1 MSKPPPCTDVSTHTC
16 VTEPCTCVW
25 LPGLSD
31 TELKFED
38 NNKVVCRNKN
48 DGCYPASTSSWQ
60 PQPSGQSTF
69 AVRVD
74 HYATRPINSLTIGV
88 AETMHRGC
96 QASVGHKRNS
106 VGLHFAT
113 ENAVFANGRE
123 LCAAGRVR
131 AGDILSVLIDADT
144 NRLRLYHNGFVVGPG
159 VPLMDPH
166 TECEDGQV
174 LLDEDSGWLDFP
186 GPFDKC
192 RVWVTLNDNAK
203 LRIV

>member
-74 HYATRPINSLTIGV
+74 HYATRPINSLTIG
-88 AETMHRGC
+88 EF
-96 QASVGHKRNS
+96 VGRMAGFCNG
-106 VGLHFAT
+106 VQGECLHEST
-113 ENAVFANGRE
+113 
-123 LCAAGRVR
+123 
-131 AGDILSVLIDADT
+131 
-144 NRLRLYHNGFVVGPG
+144 
-159 VPLMDPH
+159 
-166 TECEDGQV
+166 
-174 LLDEDSGWLDFP
+174 
-186 GPFDKC
+186 
-192 RVWVTLNDNAK
+192 
-203 LRIV
+203 